1 MEHYL
6 SFSAADFVQ
15 DEEFLK
21 WVKYNAQNPSLE
33 AKWRKWLDENPHKKE
48 EVEEARA
55 AILAVTG
62 EEQLLPDDGKQSQ
75 VWMRIQETI
84 GLTESEEEHTLPL
97 WQHWYSKA
105 AIVAM
110 IIGAGWFVW
119 RFQTDRLFP
128 RTLSET
134 SDPRLD
140 KQINNSDQAKTI
152 ILSDGTSIVLQPH
165 SQLEYP
171 KVFAADLREVVLTGE
186 AFFEV
191 QKDAKR
197 PFMVHTNE
205 IVTRVLGT
213 SFTVRSFNEED
224 SVVVQ
229 VKTGKVSVFKEKRKD
244 IQAATEPVEGV
255 VLMPNQQVIYERA
268 EGKMTKSL
276 VENPS
281 VLIAVAKQEFEFV
294 DAPVKDVFQAI
305 EQAYGVDIVYDEETF
320 SSCYLNASLDDV
332 PLYEKFK
339 LICRGIGASYEVMD
353 SHILIYG
360 KGCSDAHAE

>member
-6 SFSAADFVQ
+6 SFSAGDFAQ

-21 WVKYNAQNPSLE
+21 WVKYTAQNPSLE
-33 AKWRKWLDENPHKKE
+33 MKWRKWLDENPHKKE
-48 EVEEARA
+48 EVEEARLL
-55 AILAVTG
+55 ILAVTG
-62 EEQLLPDDGKQSQ
+62 EKQLFPDDEKQSQ

-84 GLTESEEEHTLPL
+84 GHTEPEEEHTIPL
-97 WQHWYSKA
+97 WRHWYSKA
-105 AIVAM
+105 AIVVM
-110 IIGAGWFVW
+110 IIGAGWFV
-119 RFQTDRLFP
+119 RSFQTDHVLP
-128 RTLSET
+128 VTLSGKPD
-134 SDPRLD
+134 SLLD

-171 KVFAADLREVVLTGE
+171 RVFAADLREVVLSGE

-224 SVVVQ
+224 NVVVQ
-229 VKTGKVSVFKEKRKD
+229 VKTGKVSVFKGKRKD
-244 IQAATEPVEGV
+244 TQTATDPVEGV

-281 VLIAVAKQEFEFV
+281 VLIPVAKQEFEFV
-294 DAPVKDVFQAI
+294 DTPVKDVFQAI
-305 EQAYGVDIVYDEETF
+305 EVAYGVDIVYDDETF
-320 SSCYLNASLDDV
+320 SACYLNASLDDV
-332 PLYEKFK
+332 PLYDKLK
-339 LICRGIGASYEVMD
+339 LICKGIDASYEVMD

-360 KGCSDAHAE
+360 KGCND

>member
-6 SFSAADFVQ
+6 SFSAADFAQ

-21 WVKYNAQNPSLE
+21 WVKYTAQNPSLE
-33 AKWRKWLDENPHKKE
+33 AKWRKWLDENRHKKE
-48 EVEEARA
+48 EVEEARLL
-55 AILAVTG
+55 ILAVAG
-62 EEQLLPDDGKQSQ
+62 EKQLFPDDEKQSQ
-75 VWMRIQETI
+75 VWVRIQKTI
-84 GLTESEEEHTLPL
+84 GHSEPEEEYTIPL
-97 WQHWYSKA
+97 WQRWYSKA
-105 AIVAM
+105 AAVAI

-119 RFQTDRLFP
+119 SFQTDHLP
-128 RTLSET
+128 VNLTEKPDSL
-134 SDPRLD
+134 LD
-140 KQINNSDQAKTI
+140 KQINNSDLAKTI

-171 KVFAADLREVVLTGE
+171 RVFASDLREVVLTGE

-197 PFMVHTNE
+197 PFLVHTNE

-213 SFTVRSFNEED
+213 SFTVRSFSEENN
-224 SVVVQ
+224 VMVQ
-229 VKTGKVSVFKEKRKD
+229 VKTGRVSVFRGKRKD
-244 IQAATEPVEGV
+244 AQTTTEPVEGV

-268 EGKMTKSL
+268 EGRMTKSL

-281 VLIAVAKQEFEFV
+281 VLIPVAKQEFEFV

-305 EQAYGVDIVYDEETF
+305 EVAYGVDIVYDEETF
-320 SSCYLNASLDDV
+320 SACYLNASLDDV
-332 PLYEKFK
+332 PLYDKLK
-339 LICRGIGASYEVMD
+339 LICKGIDASYEVMD

-360 KGCSDAHAE
+360 KGCSD